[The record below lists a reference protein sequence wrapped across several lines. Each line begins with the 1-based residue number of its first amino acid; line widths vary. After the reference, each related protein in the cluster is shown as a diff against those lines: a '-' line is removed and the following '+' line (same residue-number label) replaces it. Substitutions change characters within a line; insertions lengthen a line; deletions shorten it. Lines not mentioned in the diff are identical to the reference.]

1 MRDANGNRLELHRD
15 PQQNLEEIR
24 TPHGHWIR
32 FSYDDLS
39 RFKRAEDDVGHWA
52 NYDYNADG
60 MLKSMVL
67 SSGRERHYDYDGV
80 LMSRIADENGHVLV
94 RNWYRQR
101 FLQKQQFGNGGVYGY
116 SYDWPKDE
124 YFPRKVGI
132 TLPDGTL
139 RELSVAGSVPE
150 FVRNYLRH

>member
-1 MRDANGNRLELHRD
+1 MA
-15 PQQNLEEIR
+15 
-24 TPHGHWIR
+24 
-32 FSYDDLS
+32 
-39 RFKRAEDDVGHWA
+39 HWA

-60 MLKSMVL
+60 MLESVVL
-67 SSGRERHYDYDGV
+67 SSGRERHYDYDGI

-101 FLQKQQFGNGGVYGY
+101 FLQKQQFGNGGVYWY
-116 SYDWPKDE
+116 SYDWPEEE

-139 RELSVAGSVPE
+139 RELSVAGFRPGIRQELSAT
-150 FVRNYLRH
+150 LR